1 MAVFPVVIDACVLF
15 NAPVRDTLLRAAEYD
30 LYRVHWSR
38 QILEEVERNLVAEQ
52 RTTAEQARSLI
63 KQLDLAFPE
72 ALVEVPAK
80 LIDAM
85 PNNHKD
91 RHVAAAAIVAQA
103 QVITTFDIDGF
114 KGLEEYSIEPQHPDA
129 YLLYLLS
136 LHPPTI
142 ERILQEQAQDIA
154 WSLDSLLNNLSK
166 HVPQFVKAF
175 RVSQLEQ
182 FQ

>member
-30 LYRVHWSR
+30 LYRVHWSEP
-38 QILEEVERNLVAEQ
+38 ILEETERNLIA
-52 RTTAEQARSLI
+52 RRKTTTDKARSLI
-63 KQLDLAFPE
+63 KQLNLAFPE

-103 QVITTFDIDGF
+103 QVIITFDLDHF
-114 KGLEEYSIEPQHPDA
+114 SGLEKYGIEPQHPQD
-129 YLLYLLS
+129 YLLHLFS
-136 LHPPTI
+136 MHKKII
-142 ERILQEQAQDIA
+142 EVILQEQAADLG
-154 WSLDSLLNNLSK
+154 WDLDQLLANLEK
-166 HVPQFVKAF
+166 HIPSFIKTAK
-175 RVSQLEQ
+175 EGN
-182 FQ
+182 